1 MNATSPLTV
10 VPGVSPTAAQVEAN
24 LNTIAALAGNV
35 MVLGPDGGPFN
46 ILFGNALAATN
57 VSQIVADSSEV
68 QQLTFGGT
76 IDAGGTFTLTFG
88 SNLSTAP
95 ITYDTSNSA
104 ANVTGI
110 QNALNVILGAGN
122 TVVSA
127 QSNTVFT
134 IAFTAPRPM
143 PTCRNLPRATR
154 SPGTAPTLTPSTVF
168 EGAGNAVQTLTLGGT
183 AGGTLRCR
191 ITAEPV
197 P

>member
-1 MNATSPLTV
+1 MGSGENETQSLTLGTVTGRTFTLSYNGVNLSSPLTV

-35 MVLGPDGGPFN
+35 MVLGSDGGPFN
-46 ILFGNALAATN
+46 ILFGNSLAATN

-104 ANVTGI
+104 ANVTSI
-110 QNALNVILGAGN
+110 QNALNTILA
-122 TVVSA
+122 
-127 QSNTVFT
+127 
-134 IAFTAPRPM
+134 
-143 PTCRNLPRATR
+143 RATR
-154 SPGTAPTLTPSTVF
+154 WSQPSRTQSLRSPSPAP
-168 EGAGNAVQTLTLGGT
+168 
-183 AGGTLRCR
+183 
-191 ITAEPV
+191 
-197 P
+197 